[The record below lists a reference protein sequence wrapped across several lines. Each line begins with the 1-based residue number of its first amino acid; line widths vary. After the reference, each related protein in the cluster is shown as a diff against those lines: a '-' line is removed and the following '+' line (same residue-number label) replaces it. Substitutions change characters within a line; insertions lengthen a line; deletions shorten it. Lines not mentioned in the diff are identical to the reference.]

1 MYIVLAGGRTLPEA
15 VTNLMPE
22 ELSSAGEGE
31 RIFVLKRDLK
41 KD

>member
-1 MYIVLAGGRTLPEA
+1 MYIVLAKGQTLPDV

-22 ELSSAGEGE
+22 ELPFTEEGE

>member
-1 MYIVLAGGRTLPEA
+1 MYIVLAKGRALPDV

-22 ELSSAGEGE
+22 ELPSTEDGE